1 MNLNSEQYFSI
12 VPEADIPRSKFDRSF
27 SHKTTMNV
35 NQFVPIFID
44 EALPGDTFKLN
55 FQAFG
60 RLTNPLV
67 RPVMDEIYFETLW
80 FKCAN
85 RLLWSNWKKFCGE
98 QDNPD
103 DSIDFVIPTINSGS
117 SGFAVG
123 SLADYYGIPTGVP
136 NLSVN
141 ALPFRFYNLTYNQW
155 LRDENLINSVVVPMG
170 DSDSASNYTL
180 LKSAKIHDYFTSAL
194 PWQQKGDPVTLNL
207 GGTLPVHGNHKPI
220 FLTCANESQ
229 IGSQYTGI
237 LTYHGN
243 DADFYPGD
251 YSSWPTPNTDIKVG
265 DSTTSGGWA
274 TPVNTSIGYS
284 KAWGLHPNGIYSG
297 MVADASMATGFNVSD
312 LRFAIQLQKK
322 REKDARGGTRYIEWV
337 KAHFNV
343 NSPDA
348 RQQRVEFLGMTRKM
362 IDINSVVQTSSSDD
376 VTPQG
381 NLTAYG
387 VIGAMESG
395 FTTSFTEHSY
405 VMGLARIRHNPV
417 YQQGLNK
424 MWSRSTLLDF
434 YLPVF
439 SHLSEQPIKNSEL
452 YAQGANVRNA
462 SGDPVDDD
470 AFGFQEA
477 WAEYR
482 YKPSMITG
490 QLRSTAEQSLDN
502 WHLAQEFSA
511 LPVLNQSF
519 IEENIPMDRVLAI
532 NSGENIP
539 QFIMDFHFDYECARP
554 MPVRSIPGLVDHF

>member
-35 NQFVPIFID
+35 NQFIPIFVD

-60 RLTNPLV
+60 RLINPLV
-67 RPVMDEIYFETLW
+67 RPVMDELYFETLW
-80 FKCAN
+80 FKCPN

-103 DSIDFVIPTINSGS
+103 DSTDFVIPTINSGS
-117 SGFAVG
+117 SGFVVG
-123 SLADYYGIPTGVP
+123 SLADYFGIPTGIP

-141 ALPFRFYNLTYNQW
+141 SLPFRMYNLIYNQW
-155 LRDENLINSVVVPMG
+155 LRDENLINSVNVPMT

-194 PWQQKGDPVTLNL
+194 PWQQKGDPVTLSL
-207 GGTLPVHGNHKPI
+207 GGFLPVFGNGEN
-220 FLTCANESQ
+220 LTGTSAESRNNRSLSWVYDNGPSPDTYSTGQ
-229 IGSQYTGI
+229 YGNSVGLSLSTQSISTSVGSTATATFPQSDIIAGVNPSRALGASGI
-237 LTYHGN
+237 
-243 DADFYPGD
+243 
-251 YSSWPTPNTDIKVG
+251 I
-265 DSTTSGGWA
+265 
-274 TPVNTSIGYS
+274 
-284 KAWGLHPNGIYSG
+284 
-297 MVADASMATGFNVSD
+297 ADASSATTFNVAD

-362 IDINSVVQTSSSDD
+362 VDINSVVQTSSSDE

-452 YAQGANVRNA
+452 YAQGANVLNA

-490 QLRSTAEQSLDN
+490 QLRSTAELSLDQ

-532 NSGENIP
+532 NTEENIP